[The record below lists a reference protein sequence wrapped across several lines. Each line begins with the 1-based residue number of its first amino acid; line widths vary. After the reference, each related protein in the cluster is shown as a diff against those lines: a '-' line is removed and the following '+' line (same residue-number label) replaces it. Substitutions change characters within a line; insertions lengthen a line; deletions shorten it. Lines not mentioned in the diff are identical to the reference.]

1 MLEQRPDSAAVGPSA
16 TTPVVG
22 DEGGARSAVPGVV
35 GPSKTTVGDAVHTF
49 LEPVVDVTHVPVGAV
64 VLAELTNNKWVLLGD
79 RVKSR
84 LPAAPLVAVVEVV
97 EVSTG
102 SDIALGVIGDILK
115 PLGEIV

>member
-16 TTPVVG
+16 ATPVVG
-22 DEGGARSAVPGVV
+22 DESGARTAVPGVV
-35 GPSKTTVGDAVHTF
+35 GPSKTTVGDAVDTL
-49 LEPVVDVTHVPVGAV
+49 LEPVVDVANVPVRAV

-79 RVKSR
+79 GVKGR

-102 SDIALGVIGDILK
+102 SNVALGVIGDILK
-115 PLGEIV
+115 PFGEIV